1 MSSVKKS
8 KGNYLKP
15 IILALSALGVVLS
28 LYLTY
33 IHFSESRAAFCAAG
47 TDCDMVRQ
55 SGFSTIMGV
64 PVAALGV
71 AGYSVIL
78 IVFLT
83 SMKKR
88 TKWLLLYILALA
100 GFVFSAYLTYL
111 ELFVIKAVCMYCIVS
126 AVLMTIIFIALIKA
140 KSEYHP
146 KLSAS
151 YIMVLS
157 LAVTAAVILGAALVQ
172 AEKSGV
178 SGQPAAESSEP
189 AGSFKTGLAMHMAE
203 HGAVMYGSYK
213 CPHCTQQKEMF
224 GGAFKYIKYVECNP
238 KGENANPSLCL
249 AKGIMNY
256 PTWEIDGRFYEGA
269 MPLEQLSAISG
280 YDGKF

>member
-1 MSSVKKS
+1 MRKSS
-8 KGNYLKP
+8 YLKP
-15 IILALSALGVVLS
+15 VILALSALGIILS

-33 IHFSESRAAFCAAG
+33 IHFTESHAAFCAAG
-47 TDCDMVRQ
+47 TDCDTVRQ

-78 IVFLT
+78 IVFLI

-88 TKWLLLYILALA
+88 IKWLLLYILALA
-100 GFVFSAYLTYL
+100 GFVFSAYLTYI

-157 LAVTAAVILGAALVQ
+157 LAVAATVILGAALVQ
-172 AEKSGV
+172 DEKSGPSNSLT
-178 SGQPAAESSEP
+178 SGISQPAD
-189 AGSFKTGLAMHMAE
+189 SFQTGLAIYMAD
-203 HGAVMYGSYK
+203 HGAVMYGSFK
-213 CPHCTQQKEMF
+213 CPHCNLQKEMF
-224 GGAFKYIKYVECNP
+224 GGAFRYIKYVECNP
-238 KGENANPSLCL
+238 KGENADPSLCL

-256 PTWEIDGRFYEGA
+256 PTWEIDGKFYEGA
-269 MPLEQLSAISG
+269 MPLEQLSKITG

>member
-1 MSSVKKS
+1 MKKGS
-8 KGNYLKP
+8 YLKP
-15 IILALSALGVVLS
+15 FILALSALGIILS

-33 IHFSESRAAFCAAG
+33 IHFTESRAAFCAAG
-47 TDCDMVRQ
+47 TDCDTVRQ

-78 IVFLT
+78 IVFLI

-100 GFVFSAYLTYL
+100 GFVFSAYLTYI
-111 ELFVIKAVCMYCIVS
+111 EFFVIKAVCMYCIVS

-146 KLSAS
+146 KLSAP
-151 YIMVLS
+151 YIIVLS
-157 LAVTAAVILGAALVQ
+157 LAVAATVILGALLVQ
-172 AEKSGV
+172 AEKSGAPNLHNYAAL
-178 SGQPAAESSEP
+178 GPAD
-189 AGSFKTGLAMHMAE
+189 SFQTGLAIYMAD
-203 HGAVMYGSYK
+203 HGAVMYGSFK
-213 CPHCTQQKEMF
+213 CPHCNLQKEMF
-224 GGAFKYIKYVECNP
+224 GGAFRYIKYVECNP
-238 KGENANPSLCL
+238 KGENADPSLCL

-256 PTWEIDGRFYEGA
+256 PTWEIDGKFYEGA
-269 MPLEQLSAISG
+269 MPLEQLSKITG

>member
-1 MSSVKKS
+1 MISV
-8 KGNYLKP
+8 
-15 IILALSALGVVLS
+15 LSALGVILS

-33 IHFSESRAAFCAAG
+33 IHFSESSAAFCAAG
-47 TDCDMVRQ
+47 TDCDTVRQ
-55 SGFSTIMGV
+55 SGFSTILGV
-64 PVAALGV
+64 PVAAIGV
-71 AGYSVIL
+71 IGYSVIL
-78 IVFLT
+78 IVSLIAI
-83 SMKKR
+83 KKR

-100 GFVFSAYLTYL
+100 GFIFSAYLTYL
-111 ELFVIKAVCMYCIVS
+111 ELFIIKAICMYCIFS
-126 AVLMTIIFIALIKA
+126 ATLMTGIFIALIYA

-157 LAVTAAVILGAALVQ
+157 LAVAATVILGAALVQ
-172 AEKSGV
+172 AEKFGV
-178 SGQPAAESSEP
+178 SGSPTTELSEP
-189 AGSFKTGLAMHMAE
+189 ADSFQSGLAMYMAE

-213 CPHCTQQKEMF
+213 CPHCSQQKQMF
-224 GGAFKYIKYVECNP
+224 GDAFKYIKYVECNP

>member
-1 MSSVKKS
+1 MSSDKKNKTS
-8 KGNYLKP
+8 YLTP
-15 IILALSALGVVLS
+15 IISILSALGVILS

-47 TDCDMVRQ
+47 TDCDTVRQ
-55 SGFSTIMGV
+55 SVFSTILGV
-64 PVAALGV
+64 PVASIGVLGY
-71 AGYSVIL
+71 AVIL
-78 IVFLT
+78 VVSLVA
-83 SMKKR
+83 MKKR
-88 TKWLLLYILALA
+88 TKWLLLYIFSLA
-100 GFVFSAYLTYL
+100 GFIFSAYLTYL
-111 ELFVIKAVCMYCIVS
+111 ELFVIKAICMYCVFS
-126 AVLMTIIFIALIKA
+126 AALMTVIFIVLIAA

-146 KLSAS
+146 RLSVS
-151 YIMVLS
+151 YVLVLS
-157 LAVTAAVILGAALVQ
+157 LAVAATVILGAALVQ
-172 AEKSGV
+172 AEKFGASG
-178 SGQPAAESSEP
+178 SLTTGMQEP
-189 AGSFKTGLAMHMAE
+189 ADSFQAGLAMYMAE

-213 CPHCTQQKEMF
+213 CPHCNQQKQMF
-224 GGAFKYIKYVECNP
+224 GDAFKYIKYVECNP

>member
-1 MSSVKKS
+1 MNKSS
-8 KGNYLKP
+8 YLKP
-15 IILALSALGVVLS
+15 VILALSALGIILS

-33 IHFSESRAAFCAAG
+33 VHFTESRAAFCAAG
-47 TDCDMVRQ
+47 TDCDTVRQ

-78 IVFLT
+78 VVFLI

-100 GFVFSAYLTYL
+100 GFVFSAYLTYI

-146 KLSAS
+146 KLSTP

-157 LAVTAAVILGAALVQ
+157 LAVAATVILGALLVQ
-172 AEKSGV
+172 AGKSGATSSLT
-178 SGQPAAESSEP
+178 SGISQPAD
-189 AGSFKTGLAMHMAE
+189 SFQTGLAIYMAD
-203 HGAVMYGSYK
+203 HGAVMYGSFK
-213 CPHCTQQKEMF
+213 CPHCNLQKEMF
-224 GGAFKYIKYVECNP
+224 GGAFRYIKYVECNP
-238 KGENANPSLCL
+238 KGENADPSLCL

-256 PTWEIDGRFYEGA
+256 PTWEIDGKFYEGA
-269 MPLEQLSAISG
+269 MPLEQLSKITG

>member
-1 MSSVKKS
+1 MSSDKKS

-15 IILALSALGVVLS
+15 VILALSALGVMLS

-33 IHFSESRAAFCAAG
+33 IHFSESRAAFCASG
-47 TDCDMVRQ
+47 TDCDTVRQ
-55 SGFSTIMGV
+55 SGFSTILGV
-64 PVAALGV
+64 PVAAIGV
-71 AGYSVIL
+71 LGYSVIL
-78 IVFLT
+78 IVALIAI
-83 SMKKR
+83 KKR

-111 ELFVIKAVCMYCIVS
+111 ELFVIKAICMYCIFS
-126 AVLMTIIFIALIKA
+126 AVLMTGIFIALITA
-140 KSEYHP
+140 KSDYHP

-157 LAVTAAVILGAALVQ
+157 LAVAATVILGAALMQ
-172 AEKSGV
+172 AEKFGAS
-178 SGQPAAESSEP
+178 PTTKLSEP
-189 AGSFKTGLAMHMAE
+189 ADSFQTGLAMYMAE
-203 HGAVMYGSYK
+203 HGAVMYGSFK
-213 CPHCTQQKEMF
+213 CPHCTQQKQMF
-224 GGAFKYIKYVECNP
+224 GDAFKYIKYVECNP

>member
-1 MSSVKKS
+1 MNKSS
-8 KGNYLKP
+8 YLKP
-15 IILALSALGVVLS
+15 VILALSALGIILS

-33 IHFSESRAAFCAAG
+33 IHFTESRAAFCAAG
-47 TDCDMVRQ
+47 TDCDTVRQ
-55 SGFSTIMGV
+55 SGFSSIMGV

-78 IVFLT
+78 IVFLI

-100 GFVFSAYLTYL
+100 GFVFSGYLTYI
-111 ELFVIKAVCMYCIVS
+111 EFFVIKAICMYCIFS
-126 AVLMTIIFIALIKA
+126 AVLMTIIFIALIKV

-157 LAVTAAVILGAALVQ
+157 LAIAATVILGAALVQ
-172 AEKSGV
+172 AGKSGA
-178 SGQPAAESSEP
+178 SNSHTYDALGPAD
-189 AGSFKTGLAMHMAE
+189 SFQTGLAIYMAD
-203 HGAVMYGSYK
+203 HGAVMYGSFK
-213 CPHCTQQKEMF
+213 CPHCNLQKEMF
-224 GGAFKYIKYVECNP
+224 GRAFRYIKYVECNP
-238 KGENANPSLCL
+238 KGENADPSLCL

-256 PTWEIDGRFYEGA
+256 PTWEIDGKFYEGA
-269 MPLEQLSAISG
+269 IPLEQLSKITG